1 MATACSVALLRVQAT
16 GMVPDTEDT
25 REGVLRGLLL
35 IGDLNVDPSGWRLP
49 WPIPP
54 IGFGNAAH
62 LANIAD
68 ANSQDGS

>member
-1 MATACSVALLRVQAT
+1 
-16 GMVPDTEDT
+16 MVPDTEDS

-35 IGDLNVDPSGWRLP
+35 IGDLNMDPNGRRLP

-68 ANSQDGS
+68 GKSEERP